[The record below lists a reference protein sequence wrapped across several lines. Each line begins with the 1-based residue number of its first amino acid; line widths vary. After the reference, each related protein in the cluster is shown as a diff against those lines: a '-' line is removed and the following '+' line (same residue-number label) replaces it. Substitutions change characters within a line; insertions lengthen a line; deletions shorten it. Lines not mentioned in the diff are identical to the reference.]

1 MSRVRGESGFT
12 LTELLISVII
22 IAIGVVGFATAVGL
36 QSTELWI
43 GQRDTEI
50 SMLVSEELARIR
62 ALPYDSV
69 VAGSRTEGDYEL
81 DWIVQGNNPKRV
93 MLEITY
99 DGSNGLRMADTV
111 VAYVPQQ

>member
-1 MSRVRGESGFT
+1 MSKVRGESGFT

-50 SMLVSEELARIR
+50 SMVVNDQLEKLKAM
-62 ALPYDSV
+62 PFDSV
-69 VAGSRTEGDYEL
+69 QTGNRVEGDYEL
-81 DWIVQGNNPKRV
+81 SWTVRNGNPKRV
-93 MLEITY
+93 VLEVTY
-99 DGSNGLRMADTV
+99 DGSDGNRMADTV
-111 VAYVPQQ
+111 VVYVMR

>member
-1 MSRVRGESGFT
+1 MSKVRGESGFT

-50 SMLVSEELARIR
+50 ALVVNDQLEKLKAM
-62 ALPYDSV
+62 PFDSV
-69 VAGSRTEGDYEL
+69 QTGTRIEGDYQL
-81 DWIVQGNNPKRV
+81 NWAVRDGNPKRV
-93 MLEITY
+93 ALEVTY
-99 DGSNGLRMADTV
+99 DGSDGARMADTV
-111 VAYVPQQ
+111 VVYIMR